1 MLALACAV
9 YVGYRTDAITF
20 IATMPCIEVARI
32 ADNDQPTLIDD
43 ADWQPL
49 SPREPPGSGSSAV
62 QKENGTRLS
71 CGLSGQVAHLVKPK
85 RDLRLFDATTPE
97 TKAACEANCFHAWC
111 ELSPRGLAEA
121 FSDSARLDG
130 PDSPAGTGIP
140 FVPNQTA
147 GHARWV
153 ARQGP
158 DTRARLSLDARA
170 VGTLNDRLR
179 PPAPWLRAGVD
190 DGAGVRS
197 LPPRSPRASPRGL
210 EGLSAKLPA
219 RAWAVDGGG
228 RRGQPSTA
236 KRARNSARR
245 LVAGDLRGRTLV
257 RYAMC

>member
-20 IATMPCIEVARI
+20 IVTMPCIEVARI

-130 PDSPAGTGIP
+130 PDSPAGTGSP

-179 PPAPWLRAGVD
+179 QLRHLGCAPGWMMALVSGHCRQE
-190 DGAGVRS
+190 VRGQALAAWKGCRQS
-197 LPPRSPRASPRGL
+197 CQ
-210 EGLSAKLPA
+210 PA
-219 RAWAVDGGG
+219 R
-228 RRGQPSTA
+228 GQ
-236 KRARNSARR
+236 
-245 LVAGDLRGRTLV
+245 
-257 RYAMC
+257 